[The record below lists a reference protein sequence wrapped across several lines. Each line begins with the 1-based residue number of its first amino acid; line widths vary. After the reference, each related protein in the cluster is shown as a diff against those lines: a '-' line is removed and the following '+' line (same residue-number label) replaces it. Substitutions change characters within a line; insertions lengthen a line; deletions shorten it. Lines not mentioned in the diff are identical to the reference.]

1 MESSQDLFKQLEEAE
16 KLFSNGSI
24 KNAQKLVRDVISKT
38 KTFKK
43 VPNALKHKLN
53 FAIGQSRYFDEMSSF
68 ATNPKREELIS
79 EITKI
84 VATPL
89 KEPKKQA
96 HRIHD
101 LQTKWQLLDLSSR
114 PASREQW
121 SKFNELCNKGWE
133 PCSEYFDELKAI
145 KINNANQRLKIIE
158 EINLYVSE
166 NSAKW
171 PEVRTLIQY
180 MRGTFEQWQKFA
192 PVLDKDLNKLK
203 TAYFEAKKPINN
215 YIKKQES
222 NVIAIKESLILKV
235 EAIDGEDGDLN
246 IKKFN
251 DLKNEWKKAG
261 SAGRKHDNKL
271 WDKFNKSADRLFNAK
286 KEVIDAEI
294 VLAENILKDL
304 KDKTISTQDAETK
317 LNELKNIQKTK
328 EYNNVVSNI
337 KNLKN
342 EKIKEAKA
350 SKLSEY
356 NKIFSVI
363 NDKKDA
369 TISLSKLIEA
379 AISKSI
385 NNKKTD
391 KKALLYSC
399 IKLEI
404 LANLE
409 SLKKDAALRQQ
420 IQLEMLTSKF
430 NKSNSGDLNDLDS
443 LVINFIENYSKEDS
457 GAPEKA
463 LWNRVSKT
471 LEVLVS

>member
-1 MESSQDLFKQLEEAE
+1 METSQDLFKQLEKAE
-16 KLFSNGSI
+16 KLFSDGSI
-24 KNAQKLVRDVISKT
+24 KNAQKIVRDVISKT

-68 ATNPKREELIS
+68 ATNPKREELIT
-79 EITKI
+79 EITDI
-84 VATPL
+84 ITNPL
-89 KEPKKQA
+89 EDPKKQA

-101 LQTKWQLLDLSSR
+101 LQAKWQLLDLSSR

-145 KINNANQRLKIIE
+145 KVNNANQRFKIIE
-158 EINLYVSE
+158 EINIYVSE
-166 NSAKW
+166 NSSNW

-180 MRGTFEQWQKFA
+180 MRGTFDQWQKFA

-203 TAYFEAKKPINN
+203 SAYFESKKPIND

-222 NVIAIKESLILKV
+222 NVIAIKESLISKV
-235 EAIDGEDGDLN
+235 DAIDGEDGDLN

-286 KEVIDAEI
+286 KEVLDAELVI
-294 VLAENILKDL
+294 AKELLGKIKKDEISIKEASNEMQNLSNI
-304 KDKTISTQDAETK
+304 S
-317 LNELKNIQKTK
+317 KTK
-328 EYNNVVSNI
+328 EYSLLRTAI
-337 KNLKN
+337 KDKKIEQENKN
-342 EKIKEAKA
+342 KAEKIDSYLNLFEAFSKQEFDTLDLPKSIA
-350 SKLSEY
+350 SK
-356 NKIFSVI
+356 V
-363 NDKKDA
+363 
-369 TISLSKLIEA
+369 SKLKT
-379 AISKSI
+379 SKSD
-385 NNKKTD
+385 N
-391 KKALLYSC
+391 AQLQYVC

-404 LANLE
+404 MAGID
-409 SLKKDAALRQQ
+409 SLKKDSDLRQS

-430 NKSNSGDLNDLDS
+430 NKSSANLESLDDLL
-443 LVINFIENYSKEDS
+443 IHFFENLSSKDTS
-457 GAPEKA
+457 AA
-463 LWNRVSKT
+463 DKT
-471 LEVLVS
+471 LWKRITKSIGNILSN

>member
-1 MESSQDLFKQLEEAE
+1 METSQDLFKQLEEAE

-24 KNAQKLVRDVISKT
+24 KSAQKLVRDVISKT
-38 KTFKK
+38 KSFKK

-79 EITKI
+79 EITSI
-84 VATPL
+84 INNPIND
-89 KEPKKQA
+89 PKKQA

-145 KINNANQRLKIIE
+145 KINNADQRLKIIE
-158 EINLYVSE
+158 EINVYVQE
-166 NSAKW
+166 NSSKW
-171 PEVRTLIQY
+171 PDVRTLIQY
-180 MRGTFEQWQKFA
+180 MRGTFDQWQKYA

-203 TAYFEAKKPINN
+203 SAYYEAKKPIND

-222 NVIAIKESLILKV
+222 SVIAVKESLIAKV
-235 EAIDGEDGDLN
+235 EAIDGDDGDLN

-251 DLKNEWKKAG
+251 DLKNDWKKAG

-286 KEVIDAEI
+286 KEVLDAEI
-294 VLAENILKDL
+294 ASAKNLLKSLNDQSINI
-304 KDKTISTQDAETK
+304 QDCESQ
-317 LNELKNIQKTK
+317 LSELKNIQKTK
-328 EYNNVVSNI
+328 EFNEVLLTI
-337 KNLKN
+337 KNIKN
-342 EKIKEAKA
+342 EKIQEAKA
-350 SKLSEY
+350 SRLEEY
-356 NKIFSVI
+356 KKIFKAL
-363 NDKKDA
+363 NDDKDYSL
-369 TISLSKLIEA
+369 SLSKSIETS
-379 AISKSI
+379 ILKSKT
-385 NNKKTD
+385 NKKTD

-399 IKLEI
+399 VKLEI
-404 LANLE
+404 LANIE
-409 SLKKDAALRQQ
+409 SLKKDSALRQE

-430 NKSNSGDLNDLDS
+430 NKNTNKEHDS
-443 LVINFIENYSKEDS
+443 LDGLVIHFIENFSKNDS
-457 GAPEKA
+457 GAPEKT
-463 LWNRVSKT
+463 LWNRISKT
-471 LEVLVS
+471 FEVLVS